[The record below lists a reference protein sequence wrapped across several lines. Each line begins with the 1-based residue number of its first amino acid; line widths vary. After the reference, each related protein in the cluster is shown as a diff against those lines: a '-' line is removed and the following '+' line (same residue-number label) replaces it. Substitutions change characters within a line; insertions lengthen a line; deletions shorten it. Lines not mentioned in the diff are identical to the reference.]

1 MARTLLLIAVVLCVY
16 PAGARPQAPA
26 DSLPK
31 PSVVR
36 SDSRLVPAPLE
47 ARISLT
53 DRFEQNTARP
63 LATYLGVSAARFYGW
78 EWYELPRFECVLGG
92 ADIGLTCGLIAG
104 AAGMTS
110 GAWDEPTAWYIA
122 GAAAML
128 GAIFGGKVMADDP
141 QFRVR
146 LRWETSDH
154 DPWKR

>member
-1 MARTLLLIAVVLCVY
+1 MAKTLFLIAVAWCVF
-16 PAGARPQAPA
+16 AAAARPQTPV

-31 PSVVR
+31 PSVIR
-36 SDSRLVPAPLE
+36 SDSTLVPAPLE
-47 ARISLT
+47 ARMSLT

-63 LATYLGVSAARFYGW
+63 LSTYLGVSAARFYGW
-78 EWYELPRFECVLGG
+78 EWYERPRFECVVAG
-92 ADIGLTCGLIAG
+92 ADMGLTCGLIAG

-128 GAIFGGKVMADDP
+128 GAIFGGKVMANDP

-146 LRWETSDH
+146 LRWETSDP
-154 DPWKR
+154 DLWKR